1 MLCNELWIIGVSYV
15 YEEGFITNIGE
26 TISTG
31 ADFYRIRESSFFVGI
46 FGGEFRNT
54 HFRPAKNP
62 IISQPH
68 IIMSHRDLWLPSFNQ
83 FTLESKFDKNP
94 FMQSWGIVL
103 ETLGHCDLDCLLI
116 KSNFGGFVLV
126 LSWICAMFEEAPW
139 NVTYTKMAICTT
151 DNLKTYGADTE
162 A

>member
-15 YEEGFITNIGE
+15 YEEGFITNIGK

-54 HFRPAKNP
+54 HFRLAKNP

-68 IIMSHRDLWLPSFNQ
+68 IIMSHRDL
-83 FTLESKFDKNP
+83 
-94 FMQSWGIVL
+94 
-103 ETLGHCDLDCLLI
+103 
-116 KSNFGGFVLV
+116 
-126 LSWICAMFEEAPW
+126 
-139 NVTYTKMAICTT
+139 
-151 DNLKTYGADTE
+151 
-162 A
+162 